1 MNHRFKNICHW
12 QNNGQSLV
20 FENVLL
26 HVRTSVTIGD
36 GMCVLMQKTHV
47 YVLVGEG
54 YQNLFSHFSILL
66 FNAQFMTHYNVLYIQ
81 LHYKIIRLFIPS

>member
-54 YQNLFSHFSILL
+54 YQIHFSLSSIILFQCAVDDTL
-66 FNAQFMTHYNVLYIQ
+66 QCYISSYM
-81 LHYKIIRLFIPS
+81 L